1 MGEVH
6 TSKKRRFLRPSII
19 AFIMPVVILSVLY
32 IIRGVF
38 PFGDK
43 IYVRM
48 DFYHQ
53 YAPFMRE
60 FCRHILNGE
69 SLLYDWDFGLG
80 TNYWAHYAYYLAS
93 PLNWLLIWIPG
104 DYIIEAMNF
113 LLVLRAGIAGSA
125 FVFFLKENRRENMAM
140 AVFGAFYALSGYYL
154 AYSGNVIWMDGYALF
169 PLVALGIKRIAK
181 GKSTTLYTVSMLICT
196 FSNFYLAVIMGM
208 CCVLWLIICLI
219 NERRQTFK
227 AVCLA
232 IGRFTLST
240 LLYVGMCAV
249 ILLPVASALM
259 NTPAGDSSFPE
270 KTEFYF
276 AFYDMFER
284 MCVNVPSNLKGS
296 DLPNLYAS
304 VFALVLLPMYFG
316 NKSIRLKNKI
326 VNGFVLLFMLASFEI
341 NMLDY
346 IWHGLHFPNSF
357 PARQSFFFIFLV
369 LVLGYEAFAKRKRV
383 SLKVI
388 CISVPLLMAAA
399 GAAWI
404 FLGKDNDFNGIHI
417 YLCTILFMLAYGIL
431 FIMERKISAK
441 PAFIILLVMCCV
453 EVSVNTWVVG
463 IDSVVSRA
471 SYMEDNAE
479 TLAALNEI
487 MPEEGFYRV
496 EEQDRNTV
504 NDAAWDGYY
513 GASYF
518 SSTMPGGVKE
528 WYDAFGMRNSSVS
541 YSYDGATPLIT
552 SLLGIRYVFA
562 SEDAYKPGNTFIE
575 TDICL
580 EDESIKVYENTT
592 ALPLGYMVKSDLEKE
607 FNYNF
612 SNPFITLNDYA
623 GAVLG
628 EDTDL
633 FEPVKQYK
641 EIEVLQFDTSAG
653 AEAELEESEY
663 EKKKVSVEIPAGEN
677 VFLYVYTY
685 LEAIEVEVRNE
696 KTGEVETREYD
707 DLKFK
712 KIISIGVEAYDR
724 VIIVS
729 SADAGVSEVKF
740 YSYEMN
746 ESVLKRIYDK
756 LNQNPMELTN
766 LSGTE
771 ISGKIDVKEAGV
783 LLLSIPYDAGWTVY
797 ANGEEMP
804 CFAWKEAFLALEL
817 EEGSYELEF
826 VYCPVGFKKGLV
838 ISLVSLTLAL
848 LVMGSKIYAKNK
860 KTKIGMVA

>member
-1 MGEVH
+1 
-6 TSKKRRFLRPSII
+6 
-19 AFIMPVVILSVLY
+19 
-32 IIRGVF
+32 
-38 PFGDK
+38 
-43 IYVRM
+43 
-48 DFYHQ
+48 
-53 YAPFMRE
+53 
-60 FCRHILNGE
+60 
-69 SLLYDWDFGLG
+69 
-80 TNYWAHYAYYLAS
+80 
-93 PLNWLLIWIPG
+93 
-104 DYIIEAMNF
+104 
-113 LLVLRAGIAGSA
+113 
-125 FVFFLKENRRENMAM
+125 
-140 AVFGAFYALSGYYL
+140 
-154 AYSGNVIWMDGYALF
+154 
-169 PLVALGIKRIAK
+169 
-181 GKSTTLYTVSMLICT
+181 
-196 FSNFYLAVIMGM
+196 
-208 CCVLWLIICLI
+208 
-219 NERRQTFK
+219 
-227 AVCLA
+227 
-232 IGRFTLST
+232 
-240 LLYVGMCAV
+240 
-249 ILLPVASALM
+249 
-259 NTPAGDSSFPE
+259 
-270 KTEFYF
+270 
-276 AFYDMFER
+276 
-284 MCVNVPSNLKGS
+284 
-296 DLPNLYAS
+296 
-304 VFALVLLPMYFG
+304 
-316 NKSIRLKNKI
+316 
-326 VNGFVLLFMLASFEI
+326 
-341 NMLDY
+341 
-346 IWHGLHFPNSF
+346 
-357 PARQSFFFIFLV
+357 
-369 LVLGYEAFAKRKRV
+369 
-383 SLKVI
+383 
-388 CISVPLLMAAA
+388 
-399 GAAWI
+399 
-404 FLGKDNDFNGIHI
+404 
-417 YLCTILFMLAYGIL
+417 
-431 FIMERKISAK
+431 MERKISAK

-463 IDSVVSRA
+463 IDSVVSRV

-496 EEQDRNTV
+496 EEQDRHTV

-541 YSYDGATPLIT
+541 YSYDGATPLTT

-592 ALPLGYMVKSDLEKE
+592 ALPLGYMVNSDLEKD
-607 FNYNF
+607 FVYNF

-641 EIEVLQFDTSAG
+641 EIEVLQFDTSVG

-696 KTGEVETREYD
+696 ETGEVETREYD

-712 KIISIGVEAYDR
+712 KIISIGVEEYDR
-724 VIIVS
+724 VITVS

-797 ANGEEMP
+797 ANGEEVP

-826 VYCPVGFKKGLV
+826 VYCPAGFKEGLV
-838 ISLVSLTLAL
+838 ISLVSLALAL

-860 KTKIGMVA
+860 KTKTGTVA